1 MFMEMLKPFLNEDM
15 QLTALPAKRRKK
27 LHALYYL
34 AGKLEAECRYTEMEI
49 NGLLGQ
55 WHTFHDPATLRREM
69 FNHCL
74 IHRSRDGRS
83 YWVQNPLPDFDEW
96 LQKYV

>member
-1 MFMEMLKPFLNEDM
+1 MDQIKPFLNTDM

-34 AGKLEAECRYTEMEI
+34 SQKLECGKQYTESEI
-49 NGLLGQ
+49 NGALGL

-69 FNHCL
+69 YNHCL
-74 IHRSRDGRS
+74 IGRSRDGKC
-83 YWVQNPLPDFDEW
+83 YWVEEPRPQLESW
-96 LQKYV
+96 IAQYL